1 MYKLY
6 NISKNKFIT
15 KNNLNNII
23 CLKFCVI
30 DFDSVIIF
38 NNKDVFY
45 TDKKY
50 AKFICDKLKLKLN
63 FSCTKDLRFY
73 SLC

>member
-23 CLKFCVI
+23 YLKFFVI
-30 DFDSVIIF
+30 DFDNVIIF
-38 NNKDVFY
+38 NNKDVFILIRNMQNLY
-45 TDKKY
+45 V
-50 AKFICDKLKLKLN
+50 IN
-63 FSCTKDLRFY
+63 
-73 SLC
+73 